1 LFQTEQMANVFVE
14 VLRSYVR
21 AGKFTI
27 HDFVIMPNHI
37 HLLVT
42 LPGTLSLEGAMQLI
56 KGNFSF
62 RANKELGFKG
72 EIWQRGFSDVLVS
85 DKQSF
90 QLHRSYI
97 DNNPVKKGLAKSP
110 EEYRY
115 GSAYFKR
122 QKKIGEE
129 EANDVR
135 AEIFRSGAKALHL

>member
-1 LFQTEQMANVFVE
+1 MADLLVE
-14 VLRSYVR
+14 VLRSYVK
-21 AGKFTI
+21 AGKFTV

-37 HLLVT
+37 HLLMT
-42 LPGTLSLEGAMQLI
+42 IPGALSLEGAMQLI

-72 EIWQRGFSDVLVS
+72 EIWQRGFSDVLVT

-97 DNNPVKKGLAKSP
+97 DNNPVKKGLAQSP

-115 GSAYFKR
+115 GSAYLKR
-122 QKKIGEE
+122 QKRIGKQ
-129 EANDVR
+129 EASDAR
-135 AEIFRSGAKALHL
+135 AEESSLRG